1 MANLVSGPYAC
12 TRLVVHVYP
21 ARGSCPL
28 AEHDGGVPRATRVLY
43 VENDPVL
50 RSMLQQVL
58 SHMPEFEIVGC
69 VGNSQ
74 EALEVTGPIDVAL
87 LDWALGSSSLN
98 GVELGRALREW
109 DENIGIVI
117 LSQHYAWDFH
127 GAHGSVDM
135 GWSYVEKRVNLD
147 SAYLAKVLKATA
159 AGLSVVEP
167 SIDRGRAPASV
178 ERMSR
183 LSPRQ
188 RQIMS
193 IAATGVD
200 ANVIAERLGLRP
212 VSVRKELS
220 ECYRVLV
227 PEAAPGTD
235 LRTAAV
241 IAWIDG
247 RRMSTMD
254 AYDH

>member
-1 MANLVSGPYAC
+1 MPRD
-12 TRLVVHVYP
+12 TRL
-21 ARGSCPL
+21 
-28 AEHDGGVPRATRVLY
+28 LY

-50 RSMLQQVL
+50 RSMMTALLAGLPGIEVVA
-58 SHMPEFEIVGC
+58 SVG
-69 VGNSQ
+69 SSA
-74 EALEVTGPIDVAL
+74 EALEVEGPLDVAL
-87 LDWALGSSSLN
+87 LDWALGPESLN
-98 GVELGRALREW
+98 GVELGHALRKRAE
-109 DENIGIVI
+109 DIGIVI

-127 GAHGSVDM
+127 GANGRVDM

-147 SAYLAKVLKATA
+147 PAYLAKVLKATA

-178 ERMSR
+178 DR
-183 LSPRQ
+183 LSQLTSRQ

-200 ANVIAERLGLRP
+200 ANVIAERTGLRP

-227 PEAAPGTD
+227 PDAAPGTD

-241 IAWIDG
+241 VAWIDG
-247 RRMSTMD
+247 RRMASMD
-254 AYDH
+254 PYDV

>member
-1 MANLVSGPYAC
+1 VPRD
-12 TRLVVHVYP
+12 TRL
-21 ARGSCPL
+21 
-28 AEHDGGVPRATRVLY
+28 LY

-50 RSMLQQVL
+50 RSMMTALLAGLPGIEVVA
-58 SHMPEFEIVGC
+58 SVG
-69 VGNSQ
+69 GSS
-74 EALEVTGPIDVAL
+74 EALEVEGPLDVAL
-87 LDWALGSSSLN
+87 LDWALGPESLN
-98 GVELGRALREW
+98 GVELGHALRKRAE
-109 DENIGIVI
+109 DIGIVI

-127 GAHGSVDM
+127 GANGRVDM

-147 SAYLAKVLKATA
+147 PAYLAKVLKATA

-178 ERMSR
+178 DR
-183 LSPRQ
+183 LSQLTSRQ

-200 ANVIAERLGLRP
+200 ANVIAERIGLRP

-227 PEAAPGTD
+227 PDAAPGTD

-241 IAWIDG
+241 VAWIDG
-247 RRMSTMD
+247 RRMTSMD
-254 AYDH
+254 PYDV

>member
-1 MANLVSGPYAC
+1 MPRD
-12 TRLVVHVYP
+12 TRL
-21 ARGSCPL
+21 
-28 AEHDGGVPRATRVLY
+28 LY

-50 RSMLQQVL
+50 RAMMSTLL
-58 SHMPEFEIVGC
+58 SGLPGFEVVASVG
-69 VGNSQ
+69 GSA
-74 EALEVTGPIDVAL
+74 EALACELPMDVAL
-87 LDWALGSSSLN
+87 LDWALGPESLN
-98 GVELGRALREW
+98 GVELGHALRKR

-127 GAHGSVDM
+127 GAQGAVDM

-167 SIDRGRAPASV
+167 SIERGRAPENM
-178 ERMSR
+178 ERLNALSR
-183 LSPRQ
+183 RQ

-200 ANVIAERLGLRP
+200 ANVIAERLDMRA

-220 ECYRVLV
+220 ECYRILV
-227 PEAAPGTD
+227 PDAAPGTD

-241 IAWIDG
+241 IAWIDS

-254 AYDH
+254 VYGN

>member
-1 MANLVSGPYAC
+1 MGAVPRD
-12 TRLVVHVYP
+12 TRL
-21 ARGSCPL
+21 
-28 AEHDGGVPRATRVLY
+28 LY

-50 RSMLQQVL
+50 RSMMTALLAGLPGIEVVA
-58 SHMPEFEIVGC
+58 SVG
-69 VGNSQ
+69 GSA
-74 EALEVTGPIDVAL
+74 EALEVEGPLDVAL
-87 LDWALGSSSLN
+87 LDWALGPESLN
-98 GVELGRALREW
+98 GVELGHALRERA
-109 DENIGIVI
+109 DDVGIVI

-127 GAHGSVDM
+127 GANGRVDM

-147 SAYLAKVLKATA
+147 PAYLAKVLKATA

-178 ERMSR
+178 DR
-183 LSPRQ
+183 LSQLTSRQ

-200 ANVIAERLGLRP
+200 ANVIAERTGLRP

-227 PEAAPGTD
+227 PDAAPGTD

-241 IAWIDG
+241 VAWIDG
-247 RRMSTMD
+247 RRMTSMD
-254 AYDH
+254 PYDV

>member
-1 MANLVSGPYAC
+1 MGAVPRD
-12 TRLVVHVYP
+12 TRL
-21 ARGSCPL
+21 
-28 AEHDGGVPRATRVLY
+28 LY

-50 RSMLQQVL
+50 RSMMTSLLAGLPGIEVVA
-58 SHMPEFEIVGC
+58 SVG
-69 VGNSQ
+69 GSDQ
-74 EALEVTGPIDVAL
+74 ALAVEGPLDVAL
-87 LDWALGSSSLN
+87 LDWALGPESLN
-98 GVELGRALREW
+98 GVELGHALR
-109 DENIGIVI
+109 DRDDDVGIVI

-127 GAHGSVDM
+127 GANGRVDM

-147 SAYLAKVLKATA
+147 PAYLAKVLKATA

-178 ERMSR
+178 DR
-183 LSPRQ
+183 LSQLTSRQ

-200 ANVIAERLGLRP
+200 ANVIAERTGLRP

-227 PEAAPGTD
+227 PDAAPGTD

-241 IAWIDG
+241 VAWIDG
-247 RRMSTMD
+247 RRMTSMD
-254 AYDH
+254 PYDV

>member
-1 MANLVSGPYAC
+1 MPRD
-12 TRLVVHVYP
+12 TRL
-21 ARGSCPL
+21 
-28 AEHDGGVPRATRVLY
+28 LY

-50 RSMLQQVL
+50 RSMMTSLLAGLPGIEVVA
-58 SHMPEFEIVGC
+58 SVG
-69 VGNSQ
+69 GSA
-74 EALEVTGPIDVAL
+74 EALEVEGPLDVAL
-87 LDWALGSSSLN
+87 LDWALGPESLN
-98 GVELGRALREW
+98 GVELGHALR
-109 DENIGIVI
+109 DRDDDVGIVI

-127 GAHGSVDM
+127 GANGRVDM

-147 SAYLAKVLKATA
+147 PAYLAKVLKATA

-178 ERMSR
+178 DR
-183 LSPRQ
+183 LSQLTSRQ

-200 ANVIAERLGLRP
+200 ANVIAERTGLRP

-227 PEAAPGTD
+227 PDAAPGTD

-247 RRMSTMD
+247 RRMTSMD
-254 AYDH
+254 PYDV

>member
-1 MANLVSGPYAC
+1 MRFPEKEDDVSMSRD
-12 TRLVVHVYP
+12 TRL
-21 ARGSCPL
+21 
-28 AEHDGGVPRATRVLY
+28 LY

-50 RSMLQQVL
+50 RSMMTSVL
-58 SHMPEFEIVGC
+58 EGLTGIQLVASVSSS
-69 VGNSQ
+69 V
-74 EALEVTGPIDVAL
+74 EALEIDAPLDVAL
-87 LDWALGSSSLN
+87 LDWALGPESLN
-98 GVELGRALREW
+98 GVELGHALRKR
-109 DENIGIVI
+109 DDDIGIVI

-127 GAHGSVDM
+127 GASGRVDM

-147 SAYLAKVLKATA
+147 TEYLTKVIKATA
-159 AGLSVVEP
+159 TGLSVVEP
-167 SIDRGRAPASV
+167 SMERGRAPESA
-178 ERMSR
+178 ERLGM
-183 LSPRQ
+183 LTPRQ

-200 ANVIAERLGLRP
+200 ANVIAERLNIRP

-227 PEAAPGTD
+227 PDAVAGTD

-247 RRMSTMD
+247 KRMSTMD
-254 AYDH
+254 PYDR

>member
-1 MANLVSGPYAC
+1 MRFPEKEDDVNMSRD
-12 TRLVVHVYP
+12 TRL
-21 ARGSCPL
+21 
-28 AEHDGGVPRATRVLY
+28 LY

-50 RSMLQQVL
+50 RSMMTSVL
-58 SHMPEFEIVGC
+58 EGLTGIELVASVSSS
-69 VGNSQ
+69 V
-74 EALEVTGPIDVAL
+74 EALEIDAPLDVAL
-87 LDWALGSSSLN
+87 LDWALGPESLN
-98 GVELGRALREW
+98 GVELGHALRKR
-109 DENIGIVI
+109 DDDIGIVI

-127 GAHGSVDM
+127 GASGRVDM

-147 SAYLAKVLKATA
+147 TEYLTKVIKATA
-159 AGLSVVEP
+159 TGLSVVEP
-167 SIDRGRAPASV
+167 SMERGRAPESA
-178 ERMSR
+178 ERLGM
-183 LSPRQ
+183 LTPRQ

-200 ANVIAERLGLRP
+200 ANVIAERLNIRP

-227 PEAAPGTD
+227 PDAAAGTD

-247 RRMSTMD
+247 KRMSTMD
-254 AYDH
+254 PYDR

>member
-1 MANLVSGPYAC
+1 MPRD
-12 TRLVVHVYP
+12 TRL
-21 ARGSCPL
+21 
-28 AEHDGGVPRATRVLY
+28 LY

-50 RSMLQQVL
+50 RSMMTALLAGLPGIEVVA
-58 SHMPEFEIVGC
+58 SVG
-69 VGNSQ
+69 GSD
-74 EALEVTGPIDVAL
+74 EALEVEGPLDVAL
-87 LDWALGSSSLN
+87 LDWALGPESLN
-98 GVELGRALREW
+98 GVELGHALRERA
-109 DENIGIVI
+109 DDVGIVI

-127 GAHGSVDM
+127 GANGRVDM

-147 SAYLAKVLKATA
+147 PAYLAKVLKATA

-178 ERMSR
+178 DR
-183 LSPRQ
+183 LSQLTSRQ

-200 ANVIAERLGLRP
+200 ANVIAERTGLRP

-227 PEAAPGTD
+227 PDAAPGTD

-241 IAWIDG
+241 VAWIDG
-247 RRMSTMD
+247 RRMTSMD
-254 AYDH
+254 PYDV

>member
-1 MANLVSGPYAC
+1 VPRD
-12 TRLVVHVYP
+12 TRL
-21 ARGSCPL
+21 
-28 AEHDGGVPRATRVLY
+28 LY

-50 RSMLQQVL
+50 RSMMTSLLAGLPGIEVVA
-58 SHMPEFEIVGC
+58 SVG
-69 VGNSQ
+69 GSA
-74 EALEVTGPIDVAL
+74 EALEVEAPLDVAL
-87 LDWALGSSSLN
+87 LDWALGPESLN
-98 GVELGRALREW
+98 GVELGHALRER
-109 DENIGIVI
+109 DDDVGIVL

-127 GAHGSVDM
+127 GANGRVDM

-147 SAYLAKVLKATA
+147 PAYLAKVLKATA

-178 ERMSR
+178 DR
-183 LSPRQ
+183 LSQLTSRQ

-200 ANVIAERLGLRP
+200 ANVIAERTGLRP

-227 PEAAPGTD
+227 PDAAPGTD

-247 RRMSTMD
+247 RRMTSMD
-254 AYDH
+254 PYDV